1 MTLIDSNVLIDVLTG
16 DNDWSAWSANQLGRA
31 ANAGPVYFNE
41 IVYSELAVKSASEH
55 ALDRDLRDLG
65 MQFQSI
71 SKSALYLAGKVF
83 GRYKAAGGV
92 RPSNIP
98 DFFIGAHA
106 QIARLPLLT
115 RDVRRYRTYF
125 SDVELIAPER

>member
-16 DNDWSAWSANQLGRA
+16 DNDWSDWSASQFGRA

-41 IVYSELAVKSASEH
+41 IVYSELAVKSTSQH
-55 ALDRDLRDLG
+55 DLDRDLRDLG
-65 MQFQSI
+65 LQFQPI

-83 GRYKAAGGV
+83 GRYKAAGGT

-106 QIARLPLLT
+106 QIAGLPLLT

-125 SDVELIAPER
+125 PTVKLIAP